1 MAEELG
7 HIDIRFP
14 SAPGGAAGDTT
25 GPLPTKISMP
35 DMGSSIANT
44 MRAAMGDFTAI
55 AKMIVGN
62 VLAAVDSIK
71 NFVNT
76 TVSEIRERGK
86 FSPDVLMENVAQQMQ
101 DLSNQFQEAKVL
113 GPLYA
118 MILRWYRELMQLL
131 QPWRLLFQTLIS
143 LIAGAVLATLN
154 KLMTV
159 VNMGLEALLNGI
171 SRVLSS
177 VAALA
182 GILAAPGALQAVSG
196 AAIGGALGGNV
207 GLGLAIA
214 NAVAD
219 NIPDTGLSDLVRQIG
234 KLAEL
239 TNKSIEQLRAI
250 NNNTSPQASGGLD
263 WVGTQLREI
272 ASSSPNWS
280 RRKGVNPFY
289 QTKGAGRLGGYP

>member
-86 FSPDVLMENVAQQMQ
+86 FSPDVMMENVAEKMQ
-101 DLSNQFQEAKVL
+101 ELSNQFQEAKVL

-118 MILRWYRELMQLL
+118 MVLRWYRELMQLL
-131 QPWRLLFQTLIS
+131 QPWKLLFQTILAF
-143 LIAGAVLATLN
+143 LAGAVIATI
-154 KLMTV
+154 KQLMTL
-159 VNMGLEALLNGI
+159 VNKGLDSLLQ
-171 SRVLSS
+171 VLSS
-177 VAALA
+177 MLKTLASYLVETLEKPSMPARMGGKMVATAIGQPQMADLITMVGQRALF
-182 GILAAPGALQAVSG
+182 GPVTQAV
-196 AAIGGALGGNV
+196 V
-207 GLGLAIA
+207 
-214 NAVAD
+214 D
-219 NIPDTGLSDLVRQIG
+219 
-234 KLAEL
+234 LAESAD
-239 TNKSIEQLRAI
+239 KALRELRGI

-280 RRKGVNPFY
+280 RRKGANPFY